1 MSNKHT
7 NKGKSENDIF
17 EAGFKAGISLM
28 ALTLANYDDPKKF
41 LTIVANDDE
50 KLNTLSKQLYSEFVR
65 LYKSSKGKKEE

>member
-1 MSNKHT
+1 MSNKHV
-7 NKGKSENDIF
+7 NKEKSENDIF

-28 ALTLANYDDPKKF
+28 ALTLVNYDDPKKF